1 MLYKQINQNKRNTWI
16 VVSLFAILMIVISLL
31 LTMINQWL
39 GIIFFGASCLYVA
52 YVYFGVSDHLMEI
65 AGAKPI
71 DKKSNPE
78 IYELTEELC
87 LAGGI
92 PVPKIYIV
100 PVREAN
106 AFATG
111 MDPQHASIALTQGLL
126 DVMNKNE
133 LQGVIGHE
141 LSHVRNYDT
150 RLTVISSALANFMV
164 IAGLSLIVAGWQML
178 NVKLRGLI
186 SLLENFFG
194 LAMLCVGLII
204 SVVGIP
210 LAKLFLL
217 LISRQRE
224 YLADAGSVYLT
235 REPSGIIS
243 ALQKLEDMEKDPQ
256 TLPDSE
262 KLKTNNLALT
272 NLYFNFSKTGSWIRN
287 LFSDHPPLNKR
298 IARLKKS

>member
-1 MLYKQINQNKRNTWI
+1 MLYKQINQNKRNTWFVI
-16 VVSLFAILMIVISLL
+16 SLFIILMIVISLL
-31 LTMINQWL
+31 ISRFTIWA
-39 GIIFFGASCLYVA
+39 GIIFFVVSILYVM
-52 YVYFGVSDHLMEI
+52 YVYFAATDHLMKI
-65 AGAKPI
+65 VGAKLL
-71 DKKSNPE
+71 DKKNNPE

-87 LAGGI
+87 IAGGI
-92 PVPKIYIV
+92 PMPKIYLV
-100 PVREAN
+100 PVREPN

-126 DVMNKNE
+126 DIMNKNE

-141 LSHVRNYDT
+141 LSHIRNYDT
-150 RLTVISSALANFMV
+150 RLTVITSALANFMV
-164 IAGLSLIVAGWQML
+164 IAGLSLVIAGWQMTTT
-178 NVKLRGLI
+178 KLRGLI
-186 SLLENFFG
+186 SLFENLFG
-194 LAMLCVGLII
+194 VALLAIGLII

-243 ALQKLEDMEKDPQ
+243 ALQKLENMEQDPQ
-256 TLPDSE
+256 KLPDSE

-287 LFSDHPPLNKR
+287 LFSDHPPLSKR